1 MEPYQRATIIMQE
14 YSTLRNEILAL
25 STGVTQATVALI
37 SVLLALVTYGLLH
50 HFTATISWL
59 IIWSCIVYLVT
70 QSWLWFW
77 MFNLSAH
84 LRRIEQRINDIA
96 GGDPLLTWETIHNR
110 GGIISR
116 CLGWR

>member
-84 LRRIEQRINDIA
+84 LRRIEQRNDIA
-96 GGDPLLTWETIHNR
+96 GGDPLLTWETTHSR